1 MDASPLLGKREYE
14 DDTALRPAAAEQED
28 IALLIRV
35 VALVDNNNNNNH
47 SGVGLANHSLHN
59 QITASQSR
67 PDGHQW
73 SSQLNLFSP
82 LVLAPTAAN
91 TPSPAAATIIAGDMQ
106 PQPAHS
112 FVMRVGLRKTTV
124 EDLARA
130 IEATYS
136 SQPLAPGI
144 LHCAALFRGDQ
155 PLLFG
160 SRVRDVLREN
170 DFVIVYGSIGESS
183 GNSTSR
189 LPRRR
194 SDIGSDVPC
203 SGNMRVPPTLGADSI
218 NMSYV
223 SLVAPVSSLLSI
235 AIPSSPS
242 AVAAHQT
249 LAAADMARVGELV
262 AQAPLKARFI
272 NVLIHPVLLRGF
284 LEFCALP
291 SELALESLLFVLDV
305 ERFRH
310 VQPSMARLLA
320 NYIYLSYVAPS
331 APLRI
336 NVSGQMR
343 DRIPWPFLP
352 GWEYNPWVFDEI
364 LASVGFTLKK
374 HTLLRFER
382 SPVGLAALM
391 DSEGFSAA
399 EYTKALRFDLEFDPM
414 VAIADMFEPDIDV
427 VIWVNDLDFDSSGTR
442 LVTSL
447 TQLAPGFRQQLL
459 ERVCAQFVDQ
469 HRASALCDGY
479 FHLVTHIKPLQKQRR
494 IKKTRKIRNFFGDN
508 PHEALLR
515 QQLMAVVPPSSQ
527 MSAARAAAELMARK
541 KSTEV
546 RRRAGAGRHCRHD
559 SATSSVLAEQQ
570 LLAIDSDS
578 DLGEEHAH
586 GWATKAMMVVG
597 PDTQRVRSWSDSDD
611 SDDSNANGGQ
621 WTPDEYAA
629 KDEGKCQF
637 TPLVEAATADTV
649 TASTTTSRRGL
660 GVYGNDQV
668 LCRALSMIGVS
679 QLDSQES
686 SSSAQ
691 SSPCDSPAQR
701 APLIA
706 SDSPGNAHL
715 DTPPLQPLMAPQAP
729 FSYSVYSAHAHS
741 LPSSIG
747 RADGRGFERK
757 KRVNRLREFF
767 GRSDAAPSN
776 PSPQP
781 ASALLMAGV
790 NSRHS
795 HGNGQSDAWNDTTR
809 STISTSTSE
818 DHTCDKSA
826 GLSAE
831 QRNLLVRR
839 RRKLNAL
846 LGEQVEE
853 TIVGHGSNN
862 SMEHVMSTPEPSST
876 APSTLSSINSARAG
890 RPQSQL
896 LESSSLMG
904 DISEEQRTRA
914 RWRRNKLVA
923 MLGDVPTG
931 VTTVYRTDFAAQNKS
946 DSEEV
951 DDDDDDAISDGRRQ
965 PRCSLPQQQQHR
977 QRARK
982 LRHFFGQS
990 LEPDSIARQT
1000 NSPRHSGKNRTQL
1013 TPVSETPEPLVHAAA
1028 TPISDVVS
1036 DVVSDGTEETS
1047 SYEFI
1052 PLKSG
1057 PPPCDSATWEHI
1069 DSLAAAL
1076 PDLQPPNRAQFWV
1089 TTSSAS
1095 SPESQ
1100 ASVLTSEKTNRRA
1113 SLIASLRARKASII
1127 GSIKRATPS
1136 TASLVGVGHNSPQT
1150 LPLPRSLLASKNAEP
1165 LHGLANIGK
1174 SQGVGPLQSVKPL
1187 SPLPPISPNN
1197 FQASFDRGMALREVV
1212 AVAEYIS
1219 STSSPHSA
1227 PQPQPPPPPP
1237 PRVSSAAACTDRSAH
1252 DHRRVIA
1259 SALLASNRLDSRSRP
1274 ALDEA
1279 RVPRPIQPKT
1289 VHWFD
1294 SPQVSTRR
1302 QNPSKIY
1309 PGRHPQPPPQP
1320 VAFVPFPPCPPP
1332 PPNSAKTSLDL
1343 SMSIVLRSP
1352 SSTKPSIKSPIASP
1366 RPAPATAQPP
1376 PPPPRMALTH
1386 KASITAVGGH
1396 AHSSNKPAKPIAA
1409 SAVTVLPLA
1418 QSAVPCY
1425 NNIVTIRPRRSHSF
1439 AIHRKLDNA
1448 SVGRKRSHTI
1458 GSGRQAA
1465 SRLEVQAKDG
1475 DTDAMPLADK
1485 PSRRVQSMI
1494 VATQVTSD
1502 GKQMRSRCVTVIPLR
1517 LELQRLLAAKLA
1529 SMGKPHSVTPFRIS
1543 ATTGLNTIREL
1554 DEFMGSV
1561 PEQTPAASAPG
1572 MSRMQSI
1579 QLTTDA
1585 LCAASNA
1592 HSRPSSSLPDV
1603 PVKQPRAVARGR
1615 SKSWQLPNA
1624 AVVKHGHR
1632 RRPRSQSCPA
1642 KIAVTRF
1649 KRAVPPIQPAVAR
1662 YLSSANASRSPN
1674 TSPTRRGLVHMS
1686 APYHRI
1692 SLALLSRPATTVSS
1706 NRLDG
1711 RLSLGN
1717 QTTRLNSSLPPPSSL
1732 RRFASV
1738 DTKLATK
1745 K

>member
-1 MDASPLLGKREYE
+1 MDASPLLGVREYE
-14 DDTALRPAAAEQED
+14 DTAMRPEVVVEQED
-28 IALLIRV
+28 IALQIRV
-35 VALVDNNNNNNH
+35 VALVDNNNNYSNF
-47 SGVGLANHSLHN
+47 ANQQPDN
-59 QITASQSR
+59 QITGNHQR
-67 PDGHQW
+67 PEGHW
-73 SSQLNLFSP
+73 SSQLSLFSP

-91 TPSPAAATIIAGDMQ
+91 TPSPAAATIVAGNML
-106 PQPAHS
+106 PQPSHT

-136 SQPLAPGI
+136 NQPLAPGM

-170 DFVIVYGSIGESS
+170 DFVIVYGSISESS
-183 GNSTSR
+183 GSSTSCHG
-189 LPRRR
+189 RRR

-203 SGNMRVPPTLGADSI
+203 LSKHAPTLVADGNS
-218 NMSYV
+218 MSYV
-223 SLVAPVSSLLSI
+223 SLTAPASSLLSI
-235 AIPSSPS
+235 AIPSSP
-242 AVAAHQT
+242 VTIAAHQT
-249 LAAADMARVGELV
+249 LAAADMSRVGELV
-262 AQAPLKARFI
+262 ARAPLKARFI
-272 NVLIHPVLLRGF
+272 NVLIHPLLLRGF

-399 EYTKALRFDLEFDPM
+399 EYTKPLRFDLEFDPM

-427 VIWVNDLDFDSSGTR
+427 VIWVNDLDFDPSGTR
-442 LVTSL
+442 LVASL
-447 TQLAPGFRQQLL
+447 SQLAPGFRQQLL

-527 MSAARAAAELMARK
+527 ISAARAAAELMARK

-546 RRRAGAGRHCRHD
+546 RSRAGGRGRHCRQD

-578 DLGEEHAH
+578 DIEDEHAH

-597 PDTQRVRSWSDSDD
+597 PDTHRVRSWSDTDD
-611 SDDSNANGGQ
+611 SDDSNDGKWASDDCNTKGEASSQ
-621 WTPDEYAA
+621 YASLA
-629 KDEGKCQF
+629 
-637 TPLVEAATADTV
+637 AATDTIA
-649 TASTTTSRRGL
+649 TSTTASRRGL
-660 GVYGNDQV
+660 GVYGNDQA

-691 SSPCDSPAQR
+691 SSPRESPTLHV
-701 APLIA
+701 PTVL
-706 SDSPGNAHL
+706 SDLPGNPHL
-715 DTPPLQPLMAPQAP
+715 GTPPLQPLLPPPP

-767 GRSDAAPSN
+767 GRSDAAP
-776 PSPQP
+776 PSPSP
-781 ASALLMAGV
+781 PPPSTALLMSAA
-790 NSRHS
+790 NLRLSN
-795 HGNGQSDAWNDTTR
+795 GNGQPGLFNEAWNDTTR
-809 STISTSTSE
+809 STMSTSTSE
-818 DHTCDKSA
+818 DHSGDKSA
-826 GLSAE
+826 VLSAE

-853 TIVGHGSNN
+853 TIVGHAGNSNN
-862 SMEHVMSTPEPSST
+862 TSMERVMLTPEPSST
-876 APSTLSSINSARAG
+876 APSTLSSVDSARVG
-890 RPQSQL
+890 RARSQL
-896 LESSSLMG
+896 LQSSSLLG
-904 DISEEQRTRA
+904 DISEEQRMRA

-931 VTTVYRTDFAAQNKS
+931 VTTVYRTDPIAQNKS
-946 DSEEV
+946 DSDEL
-951 DDDDDDAISDGRRQ
+951 DDEAGGDIKSGNR
-965 PRCSLPQQQQHR
+965 QQQNQ

-990 LEPDSIARQT
+990 LGPDTILRQS
-1000 NSPRHSGKNRTQL
+1000 NSPRPSDKSRAQL
-1013 TPVSETPEPLVHAAA
+1013 ATVSEIPESIAPATAV
-1028 TPISDVVS
+1028 TPISDIASDIVS
-1036 DVVSDGTEETS
+1036 EDAEETS

-1057 PPPCDSATWEHI
+1057 PPCDSTGWEHI
-1069 DSLAAAL
+1069 DALAAAL

-1100 ASVLTSEKTNRRA
+1100 ASVLVSEKTNRRA

-1136 TASLVGVGHNSPQT
+1136 TSSLVGISNNSPQT
-1150 LPLPRSLLASKNAEP
+1150 PPPPRSLLSGKHVEP
-1165 LHGLANIGK
+1165 LHGVANLAK
-1174 SQGVGPLQSVKPL
+1174 SQGLGQVQNVKSL

-1212 AVAEYIS
+1212 AVAEYIAS
-1219 STSSPHSA
+1219 NNSPYL
-1227 PQPQPPPPPP
+1227 PPP
-1237 PRVSSAAACTDRSAH
+1237 PRVSSAAVCTDRSAH

-1274 ALDEA
+1274 ALEAA
-1279 RVPRPIQPKT
+1279 RVPRPAQPKT

-1302 QNPSKIY
+1302 QNPSNVY
-1309 PGRHPQPPPQP
+1309 PT
-1320 VAFVPFPPCPPP
+1320 
-1332 PPNSAKTSLDL
+1332 SAAVTS
-1343 SMSIVLRSP
+1343 
-1352 SSTKPSIKSPIASP
+1352 
-1366 RPAPATAQPP
+1366 
-1376 PPPPRMALTH
+1376 
-1386 KASITAVGGH
+1386 
-1396 AHSSNKPAKPIAA
+1396 AA
-1409 SAVTVLPLA
+1409 STVLSPA
-1418 QSAVPCY
+1418 SATVTCY
-1425 NNIVTIRPRRSHSF
+1425 NNIVTIRPRRSQSF
-1439 AIHRKLDNA
+1439 AIHRKLDHA

-1475 DTDAMPLADK
+1475 DIDTIPRADK

-1494 VATQVTSD
+1494 VATQVASD
-1502 GKQMRSRCVTVIPLR
+1502 GKQPRSRCVTVIPLR

-1543 ATTGLNTIREL
+1543 ATTGLNTISEL
-1554 DEFMGSV
+1554 DEYLGSV
-1561 PEQTPAASAPG
+1561 PEQIPVASMPG

-1592 HSRPSSSLPDV
+1592 HIRPSPCSPD
-1603 PVKQPRAVARGR
+1603 PPLKQTRTTSRSR
-1615 SKSWQLPNA
+1615 SKSWQIPNTN
-1624 AVVKHGHR
+1624 VVKHD
-1632 RRPRSQSCPA
+1632 RPRSQSCPGRVV
-1642 KIAVTRF
+1642 VTRY
-1649 KRAVPPIQPAVAR
+1649 KRVVPPIQPAVAR

-1674 TSPTRRGLVHMS
+1674 TSPTKRGLVHMS

-1692 SLALLSRPATTVSS
+1692 SLALLSRPAQSVGG

-1711 RLSLGN
+1711 RLSLDN
-1717 QTTRLNSSLPPPSSL
+1717 QPTRANSSLSPPPSL

-1738 DTKLATK
+1738 ATNPIAK

>member
-1 MDASPLLGKREYE
+1 MDASPLLGVREYE
-14 DDTALRPAAAEQED
+14 DTAMRPEVVVEQED
-28 IALLIRV
+28 IALQIRV
-35 VALVDNNNNNNH
+35 VALVDNNNNYSNF
-47 SGVGLANHSLHN
+47 ANQQPDN
-59 QITASQSR
+59 QITGNHQR
-67 PDGHQW
+67 PEGHW
-73 SSQLNLFSP
+73 SSQLSLFSP

-91 TPSPAAATIIAGDMQ
+91 TPSPAAATIVAGNML
-106 PQPAHS
+106 PQPSHT

-136 SQPLAPGI
+136 NQPLAPGM

-170 DFVIVYGSIGESS
+170 DFVIVYGSISESS
-183 GNSTSR
+183 GSSTSCHG
-189 LPRRR
+189 RRR

-203 SGNMRVPPTLGADSI
+203 LSKHAPTLVADGNS
-218 NMSYV
+218 MSYV
-223 SLVAPVSSLLSI
+223 SLTAPASSLLSI
-235 AIPSSPS
+235 AIPSSP
-242 AVAAHQT
+242 VTIAAHQT
-249 LAAADMARVGELV
+249 LAAADMSRVGELV
-262 AQAPLKARFI
+262 ARAPLKARFI
-272 NVLIHPVLLRGF
+272 NVLIHPLLLRGF

-399 EYTKALRFDLEFDPM
+399 EYTKPLRFDLEFDPM

-427 VIWVNDLDFDSSGTR
+427 VIWVNDLDFDPSGTR
-442 LVTSL
+442 LVASL
-447 TQLAPGFRQQLL
+447 SQLAPGFRQQLL

-527 MSAARAAAELMARK
+527 ISAARAAAELMARK

-546 RRRAGAGRHCRHD
+546 RSRAGGRGRHCRQD

-578 DLGEEHAH
+578 DIEDEHAH

-597 PDTQRVRSWSDSDD
+597 PDTHRVRSWSDTDD
-611 SDDSNANGGQ
+611 SDDSNDGKWASDDCNTKGEASSQ
-621 WTPDEYAA
+621 YASLA
-629 KDEGKCQF
+629 
-637 TPLVEAATADTV
+637 AATDTI
-649 TASTTTSRRGL
+649 AISTTASRRGL
-660 GVYGNDQV
+660 GVYGNDQA

-691 SSPCDSPAQR
+691 SSPRESPA
-701 APLIA
+701 LHVSTVL
-706 SDSPGNAHL
+706 SDLPGNPHL
-715 DTPPLQPLMAPQAP
+715 GTPPLQPLLPPPP

-767 GRSDAAPSN
+767 GRSDAAP
-776 PSPQP
+776 PSPSP
-781 ASALLMAGV
+781 PPPSTALLMSAA
-790 NSRHS
+790 NLRLSN
-795 HGNGQSDAWNDTTR
+795 GNGQPGLFNEAWNDTTR
-809 STISTSTSE
+809 STMSTSTSE
-818 DHTCDKSA
+818 DHSGDKSA
-826 GLSAE
+826 VLSAE

-853 TIVGHGSNN
+853 TIVGHAGNSNN
-862 SMEHVMSTPEPSST
+862 TSMERVMLTPEPSST
-876 APSTLSSINSARAG
+876 APSTLSSVDSARVG
-890 RPQSQL
+890 RARSQL
-896 LESSSLMG
+896 LQSSSLLG
-904 DISEEQRTRA
+904 DISEEQRMRA

-931 VTTVYRTDFAAQNKS
+931 VTTVYRTDPIAQNKS
-946 DSEEV
+946 DSDEL
-951 DDDDDDAISDGRRQ
+951 DDETGGDIKPGNR
-965 PRCSLPQQQQHR
+965 QQQNQ

-990 LEPDSIARQT
+990 LGPDTILRQS
-1000 NSPRHSGKNRTQL
+1000 NSPRPSDKSRAQL
-1013 TPVSETPEPLVHAAA
+1013 ATVSEIPESIAPATAV
-1028 TPISDVVS
+1028 TPISDIASDIVS
-1036 DVVSDGTEETS
+1036 EDAEETS

-1057 PPPCDSATWEHI
+1057 PPCDSTGWEHI
-1069 DSLAAAL
+1069 DALAAAL

-1100 ASVLTSEKTNRRA
+1100 ASVLVSEKTNRRA

-1136 TASLVGVGHNSPQT
+1136 TSSLVGISNNSPQT
-1150 LPLPRSLLASKNAEP
+1150 PPPPRSLLSGKHVEP
-1165 LHGLANIGK
+1165 LHGVANLAK
-1174 SQGVGPLQSVKPL
+1174 SQGLGQVQNVKPL

-1212 AVAEYIS
+1212 AVAEYIAS
-1219 STSSPHSA
+1219 NNSPYL
-1227 PQPQPPPPPP
+1227 PPP
-1237 PRVSSAAACTDRSAH
+1237 PRVSSAAT
-1252 DHRRVIA
+1252 
-1259 SALLASNRLDSRSRP
+1259 
-1274 ALDEA
+1274 
-1279 RVPRPIQPKT
+1279 
-1289 VHWFD
+1289 
-1294 SPQVSTRR
+1294 
-1302 QNPSKIY
+1302 
-1309 PGRHPQPPPQP
+1309 
-1320 VAFVPFPPCPPP
+1320 
-1332 PPNSAKTSLDL
+1332 
-1343 SMSIVLRSP
+1343 
-1352 SSTKPSIKSPIASP
+1352 
-1366 RPAPATAQPP
+1366 
-1376 PPPPRMALTH
+1376 
-1386 KASITAVGGH
+1386 
-1396 AHSSNKPAKPIAA
+1396 
-1409 SAVTVLPLA
+1409 
-1418 QSAVPCY
+1418 
-1425 NNIVTIRPRRSHSF
+1425 
-1439 AIHRKLDNA
+1439 
-1448 SVGRKRSHTI
+1448 
-1458 GSGRQAA
+1458 
-1465 SRLEVQAKDG
+1465 
-1475 DTDAMPLADK
+1475 
-1485 PSRRVQSMI
+1485 
-1494 VATQVTSD
+1494 
-1502 GKQMRSRCVTVIPLR
+1502 
-1517 LELQRLLAAKLA
+1517 
-1529 SMGKPHSVTPFRIS
+1529 
-1543 ATTGLNTIREL
+1543 
-1554 DEFMGSV
+1554 
-1561 PEQTPAASAPG
+1561 
-1572 MSRMQSI
+1572 
-1579 QLTTDA
+1579 
-1585 LCAASNA
+1585 
-1592 HSRPSSSLPDV
+1592 
-1603 PVKQPRAVARGR
+1603 
-1615 SKSWQLPNA
+1615 
-1624 AVVKHGHR
+1624 
-1632 RRPRSQSCPA
+1632 
-1642 KIAVTRF
+1642 
-1649 KRAVPPIQPAVAR
+1649 
-1662 YLSSANASRSPN
+1662 
-1674 TSPTRRGLVHMS
+1674 
-1686 APYHRI
+1686 
-1692 SLALLSRPATTVSS
+1692 
-1706 NRLDG
+1706 
-1711 RLSLGN
+1711 
-1717 QTTRLNSSLPPPSSL
+1717 
-1732 RRFASV
+1732 
-1738 DTKLATK
+1738 
-1745 K
+1745 

>member
-14 DDTALRPAAAEQED
+14 DDTAMRPAVVVAEQED
-28 IALLIRV
+28 IALLVRV
-35 VALVDNNNNNNH
+35 VALVDNDNNNNNGR
-47 SGVGLANHSLHN
+47 SSMGLANHSLDN
-59 QITASQSR
+59 QITASQLR
-67 PDGHQW
+67 PDAHW
-73 SSQLNLFSP
+73 PSQLSLFSP
-82 LVLAPTAAN
+82 LVLAPTVAN
-91 TPSPAAATIIAGDMQ
+91 TPSPAAATIVAGDMQ

-112 FVMRVGLRKTTV
+112 FVIRVGLRKTTV

-136 SQPLAPGI
+136 SQPLAPGA

-170 DFVIVYGSIGESS
+170 DFVIVYGSIGESG
-183 GNSTSR
+183 GNSASHPPR
-189 LPRRR
+189 RRR
-194 SDIGSDVPC
+194 SDIGSDAPC
-203 SGNMRVPPTLGADSI
+203 LSKRHAPPTLGPDVS

-235 AIPSSPS
+235 AVPSSPT
-242 AVAAHQT
+242 AIAAHQT
-249 LAAADMARVGELV
+249 LAAADMSRVGELV

-391 DSEGFSAA
+391 DSEGFSAS
-399 EYTKALRFDLEFDPM
+399 EYTKPLRFDLEFDPM

-447 TQLAPGFRQQLL
+447 TQLAPEFRQQLL

-546 RRRAGAGRHCRHD
+546 RRRAGAGRHRRHD

-570 LLAIDSDS
+570 LLAIDSDGDS
-578 DLGEEHAH
+578 GEEHAH

-611 SDDSNANGGQ
+611 SDNGGQ

-629 KDEGKCQF
+629 TKDDEGKSQF
-637 TPLVEAATADTV
+637 TPLAEAATADTV
-649 TASTTTSRRGL
+649 TASTTASRRGL
-660 GVYGNDQV
+660 VGVYGNDQA

-691 SSPCDSPAQR
+691 SSPCESPAQR
-701 APLIA
+701 APNIL
-706 SDSPGNAHL
+706 SDLPGKVHM
-715 DTPPLQPLMAPQAP
+715 DTPPLQPLIPPAT

-767 GRSDAAPSN
+767 GRSDAAPLN

-781 ASALLMAGV
+781 STALLMTGV
-790 NSRHS
+790 NSRH
-795 HGNGQSDAWNDTTR
+795 GNGNGNAQSEAWNDTTR

-818 DHTCDKSA
+818 DHVGNKRA
-826 GLSAE
+826 VLSAE

-853 TIVGHGSNN
+853 TIVGHGSSN
-862 SMEHVMSTPEPSST
+862 SMERVMLTPEPSST
-876 APSTLSSINSARAG
+876 APSTLSSTNSACIG
-890 RPQSQL
+890 RPRSQL

-931 VTTVYRTDFAAQNKS
+931 VTTVYRTDIVAPNKS
-946 DSEEV
+946 DSEGV
-951 DDDDDDAISDGRRQ
+951 DDDDDNDNAMGTGKRQ
-965 PRCSLPQQQQHR
+965 PRQNLPQQHR

-990 LEPDSIARQT
+990 LEPDSIVRQR
-1000 NSPRHSGKNRTQL
+1000 NSPRPSGNNRAHL

-1028 TPISDVVS
+1028 TSIPDILSDS
-1036 DVVSDGTEETS
+1036 VSDGTEGASS

-1057 PPPCDSATWEHI
+1057 PPCDPATWEHI
-1069 DSLAAAL
+1069 DSLATAL

-1100 ASVLTSEKTNRRA
+1100 ASVLASEKTNRRA

-1136 TASLVGVGHNSPQT
+1136 TASLVGVGNNSSQK
-1150 LPLPRSLLASKNAEP
+1150 LPPPRSSLASKNVEP
-1165 LHGLANIGK
+1165 LNGPANISK
-1174 SQGVGPLQSVKPL
+1174 SQGVAPLQSVKSL

-1219 STSSPHSA
+1219 SNTSPHL
-1227 PQPQPPPPPP
+1227 PPLLP
-1237 PRVSSAAACTDRSAH
+1237 PRVSSAAACADRSAH

-1259 SALLASNRLDSRSRP
+1259 SALLASNRLDYQSRP
-1274 ALDEA
+1274 ALEEA
-1279 RVPRPIQPKT
+1279 RVPRPIQSKT

-1294 SPQVSTRR
+1294 SPQISTRR
-1302 QNPSKIY
+1302 QNSSKVHPSFY
-1309 PGRHPQPPPQP
+1309 PPPPQP
-1320 VAFVPFPPCPPP
+1320 VSFVPLPPCPPP

-1366 RPAPATAQPP
+1366 RPVPAAAQLPP
-1376 PPPPRMALTH
+1376 PVPPPRMALTH

-1396 AHSSNKPAKPIAA
+1396 AHLSNKPAAPVIAPA
-1409 SAVTVLPLA
+1409 AAAVLPPA
-1418 QSAVPCY
+1418 QTVVPCY

-1465 SRLEVQAKDG
+1465 SRLEVQAKDN
-1475 DTDAMPLADK
+1475 DSDAIPRADK
-1485 PSRRVQSMI
+1485 PNRRVQSMI

-1502 GKQMRSRCVTVIPLR
+1502 GKLLRSRCVTVIPLR

-1543 ATTGLNTIREL
+1543 ATTGLNTISEL

-1561 PEQTPAASAPG
+1561 PEQTPAASASG
-1572 MSRMQSI
+1572 MSRMQ
-1579 QLTTDA
+1579 
-1585 LCAASNA
+1585 
-1592 HSRPSSSLPDV
+1592 
-1603 PVKQPRAVARGR
+1603 
-1615 SKSWQLPNA
+1615 
-1624 AVVKHGHR
+1624 
-1632 RRPRSQSCPA
+1632 
-1642 KIAVTRF
+1642 
-1649 KRAVPPIQPAVAR
+1649 
-1662 YLSSANASRSPN
+1662 
-1674 TSPTRRGLVHMS
+1674 
-1686 APYHRI
+1686 
-1692 SLALLSRPATTVSS
+1692 
-1706 NRLDG
+1706 
-1711 RLSLGN
+1711 
-1717 QTTRLNSSLPPPSSL
+1717 
-1732 RRFASV
+1732 
-1738 DTKLATK
+1738 
-1745 K
+1745 